1 MHPAAGRATLPRNR
15 GSNFIAVRIA
25 SPLAL
30 FLVALCLPSLAH
42 AQLRFGAS
50 AELNRTSFGGV
61 PPDQSEYASHYGTG
75 FAGIIEYRVHRD
87 VVLSLQPGWMQKG
100 AKIVFNENEEPDSAQ
115 TFTVK
120 QTWATIPVYF
130 RIDSDNQG
138 FYAGGGLSLDIL
150 LDSKVEHEGVSVNNK
165 DFFDRADGVYQ
176 FLAGYMH
183 SAGTHSW
190 FVEARY
196 LQGMAN
202 INSSEK
208 TTAGDFYVA
217 DFKSNGLR
225 LVAGFLF

>member
-1 MHPAAGRATLPRNR
+1 MP
-15 GSNFIAVRIA
+15 V
-25 SPLAL
+25 
-30 FLVALCLPSLAH
+30 LAH
-42 AQLRFGAS
+42 AQLRLGVS
-50 AELNRTSFGGV
+50 AEVNRTSFGDV
-61 PPDQSEYASHYGTG
+61 APEHAEYASYYGTG

-115 TFTVK
+115 TFTIN
-120 QTWATIPVYF
+120 QTWATIPIYF
-130 RIDSDNQG
+130 RIDSDNRG
-138 FYAGGGLSLDIL
+138 FYAGGGLSVDIL
-150 LDSKVEHEGVSVNNK
+150 LDSEVEFEGASVDNK
-165 DFFDRADGVYQ
+165 DFFDDVDGVYQ

-183 SAGTHSW
+183 PAGSHSW

-202 INSSEK
+202 INSVDN
-208 TTAGDFYVA
+208 TTAGGVYVA